1 MNKIQ
6 RMLGIAVFGVATM
19 IAPAKRVIAQDAPK
33 LVQKLAPETDK
44 FVKQGSD
51 CIKLPSGKIFNPN
64 HIIYVSGDYKLKEA
78 STGFIDTFF
87 GPKIYKLHCTV
98 EALNS
103 NNSFNGATMYT
114 LEKPDCDALRKALLN
129 NK

>member
-6 RMLGIAVFGVATM
+6 RILGIAAFGVATI
-19 IAPAKRVIAQDAPK
+19 IAPAKRVIANDTPK

-44 FVKQGSD
+44 FVKQGSNN
-51 CIKLPSGKIFNPN
+51 IKLPSGKIFNKN
-64 HIIYVSGDYKLKEA
+64 HIIYVSADYKLKEE
-78 STGFIDTFF
+78 STGFIDAFF

-103 NNSFNGATMYT
+103 NNSFNGATAYS
-114 LEKPDCDALRKALLN
+114 LEKPDCDALRKALLDG
-129 NK
+129 K